1 VVKIARCGC
10 GGSCGCNLEAGPN
23 VTVGGTGAPANPWIV
38 SALTNCPEVRNC
50 ITQGE
55 GIDYDPGTGVVAVCI
70 SPDVGNN
77 LALDANDC
85 LYVPT
90 GAATVTAGCG
100 ITGDGSGG
108 DPVRANVGV
117 WPYPCDVGTF
127 GSTISC
133 ESEAGLLKGAPTGL
147 ATLVSTAFTR
157 DYAATL
163 FNTGT
168 STVEADTFMVPL
180 LNPDT
185 CRPSRVI
192 IMRDVKFRTTL
203 PGTGTTGPSTAGYSM
218 ALEETVRTGNTGPT
232 TLTNMKYQTSRMF
245 NFGTLA
251 AGAAS
256 SYTLSVG
263 TLFGSGGATY
273 NRIEVDIRVIYI
285 STT

>member
-1 VVKIARCGC
+1 MARCGC
-10 GGSCGCNLEAGPN
+10 GGTCGCNLTAGAN
-23 VTVGGTGAPANPWIV
+23 TTVSGTGSGADPWV
-38 SALTNCPEVRNC
+38 VNATTNCPQVRNC
-50 ITQGE
+50 LTE
-55 GIDYDPGTGVVAVCI
+55 GDGINYTPGTGVIETCLSA
-70 SPDVGNN
+70 DVGNN
-77 LALDANDC
+77 ITYGTDGC
-85 LYVPT
+85 LFVPT
-90 GAATVTAGCG
+90 GAATVSVNACG
-100 ITGDGSGG
+100 LSGDGSGG
-108 DPVRANVGV
+108 SPLAVKTGT
-117 WPYPCDVGTF
+117 WPYPCAVGTF
-127 GSTISC
+127 GSVIAC
-133 ESEAGLLKGAPTGL
+133 DGAGVLRGAPVGI
-147 ATLVSTAFTR
+147 ADMVSTGFTR

-185 CRPSRVI
+185 CRTSRVL

-245 NFGTLA
+245 NFGTLGP
-251 AGAAS
+251 GAAS

-273 NRIEVDIRVIYI
+273 NRIEVDIRVMYF
-285 STT
+285 ST